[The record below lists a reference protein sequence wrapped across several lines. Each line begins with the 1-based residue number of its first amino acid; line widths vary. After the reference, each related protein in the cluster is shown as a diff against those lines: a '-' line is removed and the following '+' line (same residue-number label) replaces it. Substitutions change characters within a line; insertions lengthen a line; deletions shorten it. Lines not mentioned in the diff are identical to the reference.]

1 MQDWSSNPPPAT
13 KTFRDLPASFPDS
26 KSCEQS
32 RVHGFQF
39 GSCVVVPCF
48 QNVEQLGTDRRKS
61 PVLMRAR
68 QFDVRRRCVR
78 VHVRRRAQVA
88 VPEQLLNKLQVPS
101 FLIDA
106 SRSRVAK
113 GVEPRRLGTESS
125 IDRSLDALAFR
136 TNLNFLR
143 PRIALLTQR
152 CSQGW

>member
-1 MQDWSSNPPPAT
+1 M
-13 KTFRDLPASFPDS
+13 
-26 KSCEQS
+26 
-32 RVHGFQF
+32 
-39 GSCVVVPCF
+39 F

-78 VHVRRRAQVA
+78 VHVRCCAQVGVA
-88 VPEQLLNKLQVPS
+88 EQFRNELQVPS
-101 FLIDA
+101 FLINN
-106 SRSRVAK
+106 SRGRVAE

-136 TNLNFLR
+136 TNHNFLR
-143 PRIALLTQR
+143 PRIALLRQR